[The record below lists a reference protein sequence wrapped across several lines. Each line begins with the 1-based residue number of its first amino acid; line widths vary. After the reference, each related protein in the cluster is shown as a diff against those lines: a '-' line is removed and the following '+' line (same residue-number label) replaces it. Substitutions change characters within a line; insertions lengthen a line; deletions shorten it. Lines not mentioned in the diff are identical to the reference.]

1 MTVRNG
7 SWCGLALL
15 HSGRMRRVLPSTTA
29 PIFNKVKR
37 MRFGLALAS
46 AVLDSVRRRSPSI
59 NAQAVV
65 DAERSQ
71 LVLGSRVSAFAK
83 IRSRLVLDLDSMPG
97 ALGSPFQVL
106 ANNDYATRT
115 GFAKLEN
122 RGPELPVA
130 VGPEDRRREHELQ
143 PPAREKPVK

>member
-1 MTVRNG
+1 
-7 SWCGLALL
+7 
-15 HSGRMRRVLPSTTA
+15 
-29 PIFNKVKR
+29 
-37 MRFGLALAS
+37 
-46 AVLDSVRRRSPSI
+46 
-59 NAQAVV
+59 
-65 DAERSQ
+65 
-71 LVLGSRVSAFAK
+71 
-83 IRSRLVLDLDSMPG
+83 MPG

-106 ANNDYATRT
+106 ANNGYATRT